1 MSDGGLHGFMESTH
15 ERQSVT
21 PDGFSGSGK
30 SPKRSRGV
38 IVTIA
43 LVLVA
48 IVVAGIV
55 GVMSL
60 FGGSS
65 DYAGAGS
72 GTAIVVVKSGDTLTA
87 IGDTL
92 LAAGVVKSQAAFIAA
107 TKANPNSTLVAPG
120 TYRLAKQMKAS
131 LALNALLNPSARISH
146 VVVVPEAA
154 RAAGVV
160 DIASRVTGIAKSEF
174 DAVLA
179 APNGLGLP
187 SWAHNKAEGFLF
199 PATYTFDPKAT
210 ATDVLSRMVARFGQS
225 SDAMG
230 LVANAAAI
238 HESPYAVVT
247 VASIIGREVAPRDYS
262 KAARVIYNRL
272 AQGMPLQ
279 LDSTVAYGLGIKRFN
294 LTAAQLAKD
303 TPYNTYLHKGL
314 PPTPIGNPGDA
325 ALYAAL
331 HPASGSWV
339 YFVTVNLNTQETRF
353 SSTYAQFLRDKQAF
367 LNWMA
372 SNG

>member
-1 MSDGGLHGFMESTH
+1 
-15 ERQSVT
+15 
-21 PDGFSGSGK
+21 
-30 SPKRSRGV
+30 
-38 IVTIA
+38 
-43 LVLVA
+43 
-48 IVVAGIV
+48 
-55 GVMSL
+55 
-60 FGGSS
+60 
-65 DYAGAGS
+65 
-72 GTAIVVVKSGDTLTA
+72 
-87 IGDTL
+87 
-92 LAAGVVKSQAAFIAA
+92 
-107 TKANPNSTLVAPG
+107 
-120 TYRLAKQMKAS
+120 
-131 LALNALLNPSARISH
+131 
-146 VVVVPEAA
+146 
-154 RAAGVV
+154 
-160 DIASRVTGIAKSEF
+160 
-174 DAVLA
+174 
-179 APNGLGLP
+179 LGLP

-225 SDAMG
+225 SDAMA

-238 HESPYAVVT
+238 HQSPYAVVT

-279 LDSTVAYGLGIKRFN
+279 LDSTVAYGLGIKRLN